1 MVSTKIGTFLQDIK
15 FEHSIFALPFAYMG
29 AILVPGLPTW
39 WQIVWITVAMVGA
52 RTLAMSLNRLIDRN
66 IDARNPRTRAR
77 ALPTGLISVREVLIY
92 GLLSLVVF
100 MIAVFQL
107 APLCRYLWP
116 VVIIPFVVYPYT
128 KRFTWLSHFVLGFNY
143 SLVPLGAWLA
153 ITNRIDLAPAVL
165 GLAAA
170 LWLAGFDII
179 YSCQDVEVDR
189 AQGLFSIPANF
200 GIRIGLSLTRLLHVL
215 TVLLLVL
222 MGVLLELGLLYYAG
236 VVVAAAFLYY
246 ENSLVKPHDLSR
258 LNLAF
263 FTMNGLFSTVLFLF
277 TLADVLLR
285 SW

>member
-1 MVSTKIGTFLQDIK
+1 
-15 FEHSIFALPFAYMG
+15 
-29 AILVPGLPTW
+29 
-39 WQIVWITVAMVGA
+39 
-52 RTLAMSLNRLIDRN
+52 NRLIDKN
-66 IDARNPRTRAR
+66 IDALNIRTRER
-77 ALPTGLISVREVLIY
+77 ALPTGLISVREVLVY

-143 SLVPLGAWLA
+143 SLVPLGAWVA

-200 GIRIGLSLTRLLHVL
+200 GIRTGLSLTRLLHLL

-222 MGVLLELGLLYYAG
+222 TGVLLELGLLYYAG

-263 FTMNGLFSTVLFLF
+263 FTMNGLFSPVLFLF
-277 TLADVLLR
+277 TLADVLLI
-285 SW
+285 

>member
-1 MVSTKIGTFLQDIK
+1 VNFSKIGTFLRDIK
-15 FEHSIFALPFAYMG
+15 FEHSIFALPFAYMT

-66 IDARNPRTRAR
+66 IDARNPRTRER
-77 ALPTGLISVREVLIY
+77 ALPTGLISVREVLVY
-92 GLLSLVVF
+92 GLFSFIVF

-116 VVIIPFVVYPYT
+116 LVIIPFVVYPYT
-128 KRFTWLSHFVLGFNY
+128 KRFTWVSHFVLGFNY
-143 SLVPLGAWLA
+143 SLVPLGAWVA
-153 ITNRIDLAPAVL
+153 ITNRIDVAPAVL

-170 LWLAGFDII
+170 LWPTGFDII

-200 GIRIGLSLTRLLHVL
+200 GIRTGLSLTRLLHLL

-222 MGVLLELGLLYYAG
+222 TGVLLELGLLYYGG
-236 VVVAAAFLYY
+236 VMVAAAFLYY
-246 ENSLVKPHDLSR
+246 ENSLVKPYDLSR

-263 FTMNGLFSTVLFLF
+263 FTMNGLFSMVLFLF
-277 TLADVLLR
+277 TLADVLVR